1 MAVKEANSG
10 ARKELMKKM
19 QATGRWS
26 LDDNEGLVLQQ
37 REIRGK
43 KVKSSREELGDD
55 ITHSLAGAGM
65 GQLTII
71 WTEMGS

>member
-26 LDDNEGLVLQQ
+26 LDDDEGLVL
-37 REIRGK
+37 
-43 KVKSSREELGDD
+43 
-55 ITHSLAGAGM
+55 
-65 GQLTII
+65 
-71 WTEMGS
+71 

>member
-19 QATGRWS
+19 LGAGVLMMMKVWCS
-26 LDDNEGLVLQQ
+26 SNEKS
-37 REIRGK
+37 RGK

>member
-1 MAVKEANSG
+1 MM
-10 ARKELMKKM
+10 MKV
-19 QATGRWS
+19 WCS
-26 LDDNEGLVLQQ
+26 SNEKS
-37 REIRGK
+37 RGK